1 MKYYLLFAQKD
12 ISCKQLPINDVF
24 VLDVTKLVPFF
35 SNLLRR
41 CLPPSKWAIHCCW
54 EFNWMLQKWQYKWSL
69 ISRRFVNKR
78 HCTFVDNSATNKC

>member
-41 CLPPSKWAIHCCW
+41 CLPPSK
-54 EFNWMLQKWQYKWSL
+54 
-69 ISRRFVNKR
+69 
-78 HCTFVDNSATNKC
+78 